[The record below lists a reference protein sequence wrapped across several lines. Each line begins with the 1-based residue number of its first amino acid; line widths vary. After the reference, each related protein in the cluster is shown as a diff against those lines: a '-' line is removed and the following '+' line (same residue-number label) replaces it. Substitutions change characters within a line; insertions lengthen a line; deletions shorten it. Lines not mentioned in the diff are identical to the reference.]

1 MTEKNKKKSRRKI
14 ELDKIE
20 DVEINW
26 EAPQRIVSSAHLVS
40 ERSPALSEFEFA
52 MILAVNAFNRWVVRC
67 MAAAGVK
74 DLSTLEALLLHHV
87 HHRARKKKL
96 ADICF
101 MYDIEDTRVVSRAL
115 GRLESKELVVGE
127 MSGKEVLFSTTPLG
141 AQVIERY
148 RQVREHCLMKQ
159 FSGEED
165 EKYKVEEI
173 AQFLRYLSGLYD
185 QAARA
190 ATSL

>member
-1 MTEKNKKKSRRKI
+1 
-14 ELDKIE
+14 
-20 DVEINW
+20 
-26 EAPQRIVSSAHLVS
+26 
-40 ERSPALSEFEFA
+40 
-52 MILAVNAFNRWVVRC
+52 
-67 MAAAGVK
+67 
-74 DLSTLEALLLHHV
+74 
-87 HHRARKKKL
+87 
-96 ADICF
+96 
-101 MYDIEDTRVVSRAL
+101 
-115 GRLESKELVVGE
+115 

-165 EKYKVEEI
+165 ESYKVEEI